1 MRNRARFGFHIGRE
15 AYRAKAITIPCF
27 GYPPIYRHEVTVMLI
42 INTKLAD
49 RVMTKKKLLFSL
61 IPASTAL
68 TGCAP
73 TQMVSMNNGM
83 TGGTMA
89 TVSHVELTEISMN
102 DQAMVS
108 GQRQTC
114 LQSGAI
120 GENRACASTALPAI
134 ASKAM
139 SDEAL
144 ENIVRRDNLGAF
156 VSPYTSDGVLAEW
169 VNVGTNANIGS
180 TVGSGVGAAAG
191 SMIAG
196 QLLDS
201 VPGAS
206 LLGGFFGSQV
216 GKDTGRDA
224 AIAAYGG
231 LWRLGSH
238 TCLI

>member
-1 MRNRARFGFHIGRE
+1 
-15 AYRAKAITIPCF
+15 
-27 GYPPIYRHEVTVMLI
+27 
-42 INTKLAD
+42 
-49 RVMTKKKLLFSL
+49 MTKKKFLFGFIL
-61 IPASTAL
+61 ATTAL

-102 DQAMVS
+102 DQSMVS

-134 ASKAM
+134 ASKTM

-231 LWRLGSH
+231 WEAIRASSDMSFNSLSDMAIYLTQKYGQEP
-238 TCLI
+238 TYGDAIKVTLQLYPELQNALAAAY